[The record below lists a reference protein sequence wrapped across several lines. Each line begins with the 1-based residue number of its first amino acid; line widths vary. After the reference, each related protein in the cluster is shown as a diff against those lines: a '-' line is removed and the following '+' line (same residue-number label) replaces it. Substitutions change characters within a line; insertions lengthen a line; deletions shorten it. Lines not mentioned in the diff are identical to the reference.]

1 MEEIEF
7 LIIQGGWDYESIN
20 TLPVYARRFYIQKII
35 ERFEAQKKEM
45 EKKR

>member
-7 LIIQGGWDYESIN
+7 LISQGGWDYESVS

-35 ERFEAQKKEM
+35 ERFEAQKKAM
-45 EKKR
+45 EKKK